1 MCVAL
6 WHTADSSA
14 VILAQGSAATS
25 VGLVRSVNED
35 LWYAGER
42 LFLVADGMGGHAA
55 GDVASRIAVEFLAKL
70 DREDVQSA
78 DVDAAVISANSAIL
92 DHAGRHPE
100 AAGMGTTVCGLVR
113 GRYNW
118 LVFNVGDS
126 RCYELARGTLRQVT
140 VDHSE
145 VQELVDLGHI
155 SREEARVHPYRN
167 VVTRALGQVPPPVV
181 DYLTLP
187 VGRGARY
194 VLASDGLS
202 SELTDTAIARLCA
215 DPSPADELQAV
226 TTTSPSLSWTILR
239 SPLNRMTS
247 EAPAGGQPQCPVNSS
262 SARWPNERIPPLF
275 GGFHGGYAIG
285 LCQGRPGSA
294 ARPPPVRRACHASM
308 GSHRRRRVSG

>member
-215 DPSPADELQAV
+215 DPSPADELARRLV
-226 TTTSPSLSWTILR
+226 
-239 SPLNRMTS
+239 
-247 EAPAGGQPQCPVNSS
+247 EAAEDAGGHDNITVVVVDDLEVAVEQDDVGGARGVNH
-262 SARWPNERIPPLF
+262 SAP
-275 GGFHGGYAIG
+275 
-285 LCQGRPGSA
+285 
-294 ARPPPVRRACHASM
+294 
-308 GSHRRRRVSG
+308 